1 MKHSM
6 LTGRNAL
13 INLFLA
19 GFVIVLVF
27 NAVRGRESDYEPR
40 TYQIPDRSNELRLSA
55 PISASTYVEID
66 DAPYLLLLSKAD
78 NERIETADLR
88 IISVDPDD
96 DIEQA
101 GWIHTSMSI
110 QRPPE
115 ALAYARGHVYVGITR
130 EGTERPALWVVDLS
144 NPNRPF
150 EANLLN
156 AEMPIRSLAA
166 SEDGWMVAAGFDDEL
181 HIYDIEVSNQPE
193 FIGSFTA
200 PVEMP
205 PDLSVMGS
213 ILLIEHSAGVLSY
226 DMAAPN
232 TPQLIDAYDRAGWQQ
247 PEFVPT
253 PDQFLLGNEGF
264 TRNLPGRSIL
274 DFERNGEIIA
284 LANGDD
290 GILLLEAPAQDV
302 FGEISSLAL
311 DGRVVSVSLDGDVAV
326 ALSARLSQGNQVRFA
341 VHSLDISEPGD
352 PQLLES
358 SQAIAGPPRYQD
370 VIARD
375 GNIWILLN
383 STVYRFQSGSVRSP
397 S

>member
-1 MKHSM
+1 MHDSM
-6 LTGRNAL
+6 LKGRNAL
-13 INLFLA
+13 INLFLI
-19 GFVIVLVF
+19 GIVIVLVF
-27 NAVRGRESDYEPR
+27 NAARGRESDEQPR
-40 TYQIPDRSNELRLSA
+40 IYQIPDRSDELRLSA
-55 PISASTYVEID
+55 PMSASTYVEVD
-66 DAPYLLLLSKAD
+66 GSPYLLLLSKAD

-88 IISVDPDD
+88 IISVDPDE

-115 ALAYARGHVYVGITR
+115 ALTYANGHVYVGMTR
-130 EGTERPALWVVDLS
+130 EGIERPALWVVDLS

-166 SEDGWMVAAGFDDEL
+166 SEDGWMVASGFDDDL
-181 HIYDIEVSNQPE
+181 IIYDIQQGNQPE
-193 FIGSFTA
+193 QIGSFKV

-205 PDLSVMGS
+205 PTLSAVGS
-213 ILLIEHSAGVLSY
+213 TLLVEHSAGVFTY
-226 DMAAPN
+226 DMHTADS
-232 TPQLIDAYDRAGWQQ
+232 PQLIDSYDRAGWEQ

-264 TRNLPGRSIL
+264 TRNLPGRAIL
-274 DFERNGEIIA
+274 DVERNGEIIA
-284 LANGDD
+284 FANGDD
-290 GILLLEAPAQDV
+290 GVLLIEAPEQDMID
-302 FGEISSLAL
+302 EISSMTL

-341 VHSLDISEPGD
+341 VHKLDISEPGQ
-352 PQLLES
+352 PRLLES
-358 SQAIAGPPRYQD
+358 SQAIAGPPRYQN

-383 STVYRFQSGSVRSP
+383 STVYRFQSAESSTSP
-397 S
+397 